1 MVYKDLSNNDIR
13 GTCPITYTTIS
24 TQFIK
29 TRVLGN
35 EGIDGTYRITLQDP
49 VEVVGTYEI
58 EVTGTA

>member
-35 EGIDGTYRITLQDP
+35 EGIDGTYRITL
-49 VEVVGTYEI
+49 
-58 EVTGTA
+58 